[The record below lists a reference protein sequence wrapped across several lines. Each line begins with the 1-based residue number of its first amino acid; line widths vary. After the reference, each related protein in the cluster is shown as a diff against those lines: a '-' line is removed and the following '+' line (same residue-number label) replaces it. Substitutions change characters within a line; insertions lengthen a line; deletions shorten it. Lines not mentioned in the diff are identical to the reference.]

1 MLPRFTCLEMEKSMF
16 CSLDEC
22 IRACSDSYWNSFIL
36 VLCGDMLILKTNQ
49 MQIWF
54 VYGDILL
61 SDILIIN

>member
-1 MLPRFTCLEMEKSMF
+1 MF

-36 VLCGDMLILKTNQ
+36 VLCGDMLFLKTNQ
-49 MQIWF
+49 TQIWF